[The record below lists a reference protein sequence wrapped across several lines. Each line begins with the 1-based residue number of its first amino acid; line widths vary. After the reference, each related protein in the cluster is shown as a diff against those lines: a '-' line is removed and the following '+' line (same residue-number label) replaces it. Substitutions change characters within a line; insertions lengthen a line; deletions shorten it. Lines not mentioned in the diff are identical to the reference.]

1 MAFLSKKLSIKS
13 LVGKLKGKLGKIGGS
28 LTKFAG
34 KLAGAAKGLI
44 TKATSA
50 LSGALGVGGIK
61 EGIKS
66 LTSGI
71 SGQGVTQLTSGAAGN
86 LLTSIIGGAGDID
99 KITGGSSSA
108 GFNFAF
114 SGGSG
119 ASAIASMMGAAQ
131 STLKDL
137 TASLIPTGLSA
148 ITGKIGDSL
157 SKITGILPKN
167 IIGAI
172 TESATDI
179 VFGAQADIFKKFDA
193 VTNVGLGQVMKD
205 IVEDTT
211 GRIGIPIDLITSN
224 QGEKLA
230 GKVKAEVMKAI
241 DAGNVFD
248 AAKTLNDK
256 VKDSKALFTQ
266 LEVLKLPSIVGL
278 TTAAKDALIAKWEKD
293 HPFRQSFIEESL
305 AEIETS
311 VSSAIANEEL
321 TEAMGVSTTPVKS
334 LTEGSEKWEGDA
346 MLDLGIGTIDERF
359 YKFEKV
365 NSYPE
370 LESEIRSVSRDITE
384 VIVNW
389 TDTFKSNGQR
399 ALEGITVYDIFNE
412 FANRGV
418 NCHFH
423 YLIFPNGDLVKMAP
437 IGVETNHTS
446 FGGWKSGKKTIEI
459 ANKDSHNKHSIG
471 IAFVGGI
478 DAFAPPTGRH
488 ETYRQT
494 FNDRSRFGKEA
505 LRKNTGK
512 QFFRKYPIDYRKSV
526 NSYSTSQNKTFYE
539 FMKTYYTIWPG
550 GQAWGLNDLDIDQ
563 EGPGFSVSD
572 YVFTQFEKVNTQT
585 SEEKALSSKELKA
598 KMIANKIKE
607 LTNG

>member
-1 MAFLSKKLSIKS
+1 MAFLFKKLSIKS
-13 LVGKLKGKLGKIGGS
+13 LVGKLKSKLGKIGGA
-28 LTKFAG
+28 LIDGFAG

-86 LLTSIIGGAGDID
+86 LLTSITSGAGDIA
-99 KITGGSSSA
+99 KITGGSASS

-119 ASAIASMMGAAQ
+119 ASAIASMLGSAQ
-131 STLKDL
+131 TTLKDL
-137 TASLIPTGLSA
+137 TASIIPTGLSA

-157 SKITGILPKN
+157 SKITGIVPKN
-167 IIGAI
+167 IISAI
-172 TESATDI
+172 TSPITNI
-179 VFGAQADIFKKFDA
+179 VSSAQADIFKKFND
-193 VTNVGLGQVMKD
+193 VTNIGLGQPLKD
-205 IVEDTT
+205 IVEDATK
-211 GRIGIPIDLITSN
+211 RIGTPIDLLTSN
-224 QGEKLA
+224 QGKKLD
-230 GKVKAEVMKAI
+230 KVLKLDALKLI
-241 DAGNVFD
+241 DTGNVFG
-248 AAKTLNDK
+248 AAKILNSK
-256 VKDSKALFTQ
+256 IKDSKALFTQ
-266 LEVLKLPSIVGL
+266 LEVLKLPSIEGL
-278 TTAAKDALIAKWEKD
+278 TADAKDALIAKWEKD
-293 HPFRQSFIEESL
+293 NPFRQSFIEESL
-305 AEIETS
+305 AEITTS
-311 VSSAIANEEL
+311 VSSAIADEEL

-334 LTEGSEKWEGDA
+334 LGEGSEKWEGDA
-346 MLDLGIGTIDERF
+346 MLEGLSTIDESYF
-359 YKFEKV
+359 KFEKV

-389 TDTFKSNGQR
+389 TDTFKSNGVKN
-399 ALEGITVYDIFNE
+399 GITPYNIFNE

-446 FGGWKSGKKTIEI
+446 FGGWKSGKETIEI
-459 ANKDSHNKHSIG
+459 TNKDSHNKHSIG

-478 DAFAPPTGRH
+478 DAFPPSGDIG
-488 ETYRQT
+488 YRT
-494 FNDRSRFGKEA
+494 DLNDRSQTGKEA

-512 QFFRKYPIDYRKSV
+512 RFGRKNTIDYRKSV

-550 GQAWGLNDLDIDQ
+550 GQAWGLNDLDADQ

-598 KMIANKIKE
+598 KMIENKIKE

>member
-1 MAFLSKKLSIKS
+1 MAFLFKKLSIKS
-13 LVGKLKGKLGKIGGS
+13 LVGKLKSKLGKIGGA
-28 LTKFAG
+28 LIGGFAG

-86 LLTSIIGGAGDID
+86 LLTSITSGAGDIA
-99 KITGGSSSA
+99 KITGGSASS

-119 ASAIASMMGAAQ
+119 ASAIASMLGSAQ
-131 STLKDL
+131 TTLKDL
-137 TASLIPTGLSA
+137 TASIIPTGLSA

-157 SKITGILPKN
+157 SKITGIVPKN
-167 IIGAI
+167 IISAI
-172 TESATDI
+172 TSPITNI
-179 VFGAQADIFKKFDA
+179 VSSAQADIFKKFND
-193 VTNVGLGQVMKD
+193 VTNIGLGQPLKD
-205 IVEDTT
+205 IVEDATK
-211 GRIGIPIDLITSN
+211 RIGTPIDLLTSN
-224 QGEKLA
+224 QGKKLD
-230 GKVKAEVMKAI
+230 KVLKLDALKLI
-241 DAGNVFD
+241 DTGNVFG
-248 AAKTLNDK
+248 AAKILNSK
-256 VKDSKALFTQ
+256 IKDSKALFTQ
-266 LEVLKLPSIVGL
+266 LEVLKLPSIEGL
-278 TTAAKDALIAKWEKD
+278 TADAKDALIAKWEKD
-293 HPFRQSFIEESL
+293 NPFRQSFIEESL
-305 AEIETS
+305 AEITTS
-311 VSSAIANEEL
+311 VSSAIADEEL

-334 LTEGSEKWEGDA
+334 LGEGSEKWEGDA
-346 MLDLGIGTIDERF
+346 MLEGLSTIDESYF
-359 YKFEKV
+359 KFEKV

-389 TDTFKSNGQR
+389 TDTFKSNGVKN
-399 ALEGITVYDIFNE
+399 GITPYNIFNE

-446 FGGWKSGKKTIEI
+446 FGGWKSGKETIEI
-459 ANKDSHNKHSIG
+459 TNKDSHNKHSIG

-478 DAFAPPTGRH
+478 DAFPPSGDIG
-488 ETYRQT
+488 YRT
-494 FNDRSRFGKEA
+494 DLNDRSQTGKEA

-512 QFFRKYPIDYRKSV
+512 RFGRKNTIDYRKSV

-550 GQAWGLNDLDIDQ
+550 GQAWGLNDLDADQ

-598 KMIANKIKE
+598 KMIENKIKE

>member
-1 MAFLSKKLSIKS
+1 MAFLSKKLSVKS

-28 LTKFAG
+28 LTGFAG
-34 KLAGAAKGLI
+34 KLAGAAKTSI
-44 TKATSA
+44 TKATSS

-86 LLTSIIGGAGDID
+86 LLTSIIGGAGDIA
-99 KITGGSSSA
+99 KITGGSASA

-167 IIGAI
+167 IIGTI

-211 GRIGIPIDLITSN
+211 GRIGTPIDLITSN
-224 QGEKLA
+224 QGKKLA

-241 DAGNVFD
+241 DDGNILE

-256 VKDSKALFTQ
+256 VQDSKALFTQ
-266 LEVLKLPSIVGL
+266 LEVLELPSVVGL

-293 HPFRQSFIEESL
+293 HPYRQSFIEESL

-346 MLDLGIGTIDERF
+346 MLDLGIGTIDESYF
-359 YKFEKV
+359 KFEKV

-389 TDTFKSNGQR
+389 TDTFKSNSIKNGLT
-399 ALEGITVYDIFNE
+399 AYDVFNE

-459 ANKDSHNKHSIG
+459 ANKDSHNKYSIG

-478 DAFAPPTGRH
+478 DAFPPTTGTH

-494 FNDRSRFGKEA
+494 FNENAMQGNP
-505 LRKNTGK
+505 RKRTGK
-512 QFFRKYPIDYRKSV
+512 QYFRKYPIDYRKSV
-526 NSYSTSQNKTFYE
+526 NSYSISQNKTFYQ

-550 GQAWGLNDLDIDQ
+550 GQAWGLNDLDVDQ

-607 LTNG
+607 LSNG

>member
-1 MAFLSKKLSIKS
+1 MAFLFKKLSVKS
-13 LVGKLKGKLGKIGGS
+13 LVGKLKSKLGKIGGA
-28 LTKFAG
+28 LIGGFAG

-86 LLTSIIGGAGDID
+86 LLTSITSGAGDIA
-99 KITGGSSSA
+99 KITGGSASS

-119 ASAIASMMGAAQ
+119 ASAIASMLGSAQ
-131 STLKDL
+131 TTLKDL
-137 TASLIPTGLSA
+137 TASIIPTGLSA

-157 SKITGILPKN
+157 SKITGIVPKN
-167 IIGAI
+167 IISAI
-172 TESATDI
+172 TSPITNI
-179 VFGAQADIFKKFDA
+179 VSSAQADIFKKFND
-193 VTNVGLGQVMKD
+193 VTNIGLGQPLKD
-205 IVEDTT
+205 IVEDATK
-211 GRIGIPIDLITSN
+211 RIGTPIDLLTSN
-224 QGEKLA
+224 QGKKLDKILKLDA
-230 GKVKAEVMKAI
+230 LKLI
-241 DAGNVFD
+241 DTGNVFG
-248 AAKTLNDK
+248 AAKILNSK
-256 VKDSKALFTQ
+256 IKDSKALFTQ
-266 LEVLKLPSIVGL
+266 LEVLKLPSIEGL
-278 TTAAKDALIAKWEKD
+278 TAAAKDALIAKWEKD
-293 HPFRQSFIEESL
+293 NPFRQSFIEESL
-305 AEIETS
+305 AEITTS
-311 VSSAIANEEL
+311 VSSAIADEEL

-334 LTEGSEKWEGDA
+334 LGEGSEKWEGDA
-346 MLDLGIGTIDERF
+346 MLEGLSTIDESYF
-359 YKFEKV
+359 KFEKV

-389 TDTFKSNGQR
+389 TDTFKSNGVKN
-399 ALEGITVYDIFNE
+399 GITPYNIFNE

-446 FGGWKSGKKTIEI
+446 FGGWKSGKETIEI
-459 ANKDSHNKHSIG
+459 TNKDSHNKHSIG

-478 DAFAPPTGRH
+478 DAFPPSGDIG
-488 ETYRQT
+488 YRT
-494 FNDRSRFGKEA
+494 DLNDRSQTGKEA

-512 QFFRKYPIDYRKSV
+512 RFERKNTIDYRKSV

-550 GQAWGLNDLDIDQ
+550 GQAWGLNDLDADQ

-598 KMIANKIKE
+598 KMIENKIKE

>member
-1 MAFLSKKLSIKS
+1 MAFLFKKLSIKS
-13 LVGKLKGKLGKIGGS
+13 LVGKLKSKLGKIGGA
-28 LTKFAG
+28 LIGGFAG

-86 LLTSIIGGAGDID
+86 LLTSITSGAGDIA
-99 KITGGSSSA
+99 KITGGSASS

-119 ASAIASMMGAAQ
+119 ASAIASMLGSAQ
-131 STLKDL
+131 TTLKDL
-137 TASLIPTGLSA
+137 TASIIPTGLSA

-157 SKITGILPKN
+157 SKITGIVPKN

-172 TESATDI
+172 TSPITNI
-179 VFGAQADIFKKFDA
+179 VSSAQADIFKKFND
-193 VTNVGLGQVMKD
+193 VTNIGLGQPLKD
-205 IVEDTT
+205 IVEDATK
-211 GRIGIPIDLITSN
+211 RIGTPIDLLTSN
-224 QGEKLA
+224 QGKKLD
-230 GKVKAEVMKAI
+230 KVLKLDALKLI
-241 DAGNVFD
+241 DTGNVFG
-248 AAKTLNDK
+248 AAKILNSK
-256 VKDSKALFTQ
+256 IKDSKALFTQ
-266 LEVLKLPSIVGL
+266 LEVLKLPSIEGL
-278 TTAAKDALIAKWEKD
+278 TADAKDALIAKWEKD
-293 HPFRQSFIEESL
+293 NPFRQSFIEESL
-305 AEIETS
+305 AEITTS
-311 VSSAIANEEL
+311 VSSAIADEEL

-334 LTEGSEKWEGDA
+334 LGEGSEKWEGDA
-346 MLDLGIGTIDERF
+346 MLEGLSTIDESYF
-359 YKFEKV
+359 KFEKV

-389 TDTFKSNGQR
+389 TDTFKSNGVKN
-399 ALEGITVYDIFNE
+399 GITPYNIFNE

-446 FGGWKSGKKTIEI
+446 FGGWKSGKETIEI
-459 ANKDSHNKHSIG
+459 TNKDSHNKHSIG

-478 DAFAPPTGRH
+478 DAFPPSGDIG
-488 ETYRQT
+488 YRT
-494 FNDRSRFGKEA
+494 DLNDRSQTGKEA

-512 QFFRKYPIDYRKSV
+512 RFGRKNTIDYRKSV

-550 GQAWGLNDLDIDQ
+550 GQAWGLNDLDADQ

-598 KMIANKIKE
+598 KMIENKIKE

>member
-1 MAFLSKKLSIKS
+1 MAFLFKKLSVKS
-13 LVGKLKGKLGKIGGS
+13 LVGKLKSKLGKIGGA
-28 LTKFAG
+28 LIGGFAG

-86 LLTSIIGGAGDID
+86 LLTSITSGAGDIA
-99 KITGGSSSA
+99 KITGGSASS

-119 ASAIASMMGAAQ
+119 ASAIASMLGSAQ
-131 STLKDL
+131 TTLKDL
-137 TASLIPTGLSA
+137 TASIIPTGLSA

-157 SKITGILPKN
+157 SKITGIVPKN
-167 IIGAI
+167 IISAI
-172 TESATDI
+172 TSPITNI
-179 VFGAQADIFKKFDA
+179 VSSAQADIFKKFND
-193 VTNVGLGQVMKD
+193 VTNIGLGQPLKD
-205 IVEDTT
+205 IVEDATK
-211 GRIGIPIDLITSN
+211 RIGTPIDLLTSN
-224 QGEKLA
+224 QGKKLD
-230 GKVKAEVMKAI
+230 KVLKLDALKLI
-241 DAGNVFD
+241 DTGNVFG
-248 AAKTLNDK
+248 AAKILNSK
-256 VKDSKALFTQ
+256 IKDNKALFTQ
-266 LEVLKLPSIVGL
+266 LEVLKLPSIEGL
-278 TTAAKDALIAKWEKD
+278 TAAAKDALIAKWEKD
-293 HPFRQSFIEESL
+293 NPFRQSFIEESL
-305 AEIETS
+305 AEITTS
-311 VSSAIANEEL
+311 VSSAIADEEL

-334 LTEGSEKWEGDA
+334 LGEGSEKWEGDA
-346 MLDLGIGTIDERF
+346 MLEGLSTIDESYF
-359 YKFEKV
+359 KFEKV

-389 TDTFKSNGQR
+389 TDTFKSNGVKN
-399 ALEGITVYDIFNE
+399 GITPYNIFNE

-446 FGGWKSGKKTIEI
+446 FGGWKSGKETIEI
-459 ANKDSHNKHSIG
+459 TNKDSHNKHSIG

-478 DAFAPPTGRH
+478 DAFPPSGDIG
-488 ETYRQT
+488 YRT
-494 FNDRSRFGKEA
+494 DLNDRSQTGKEA

-512 QFFRKYPIDYRKSV
+512 RFERKNTIDYRKSV

-550 GQAWGLNDLDIDQ
+550 GQAWGLNDLDADQ

-598 KMIANKIKE
+598 KMIENKIKE

>member
-1 MAFLSKKLSIKS
+1 MAFLFKKLSPKG
-13 LVGKLKGKLGKIGGS
+13 LVGKLKSKLGKIGGAIS
-28 LTKFAG
+28 GFAS

-86 LLTSIIGGAGDID
+86 LLTSITSGAGDIA
-99 KITGGSSSA
+99 KITGGSASS

-119 ASAIASMMGAAQ
+119 ASAIASMLGSAQ
-131 STLKDL
+131 TTLKDL
-137 TASLIPTGLSA
+137 TASIIPTGLSA

-167 IIGAI
+167 IVGAI

-179 VFGAQADIFKKFDA
+179 VFGAQADIFKKFND
-193 VTNVGLGQVMKD
+193 VTNVGLGQPLKD
-205 IVEDTT
+205 IVEDATK
-211 GRIGIPIDLITSN
+211 RIGTPIDLLTSN
-224 QGEKLA
+224 QGKKLDKILKLDA
-230 GKVKAEVMKAI
+230 LKLI
-241 DAGNVFD
+241 DTGNVFE
-248 AAKTLNDK
+248 AAKILNSK
-256 VKDSKALFTQ
+256 IKDNKALFTQ
-266 LEVLKLPSIVGL
+266 LEVLKLPSIEGL
-278 TTAAKDALIAKWEKD
+278 TADAKDALIAKWEKD
-293 HPFRQSFIEESL
+293 NPFRQSFIEESL
-305 AEIETS
+305 AEITTS
-311 VSSAIANEEL
+311 VSSAIADEEL

-334 LTEGSEKWEGDA
+334 LGEGSEKWDGDA
-346 MLDLGIGTIDERF
+346 MLEGLSTIDESYF
-359 YKFEKV
+359 KFEKV

-389 TDTFKSNGQR
+389 TDTFKSNGGKR
-399 ALEGITVYDIFNE
+399 GITAYNIFNE

-446 FGGWKSGKKTIEI
+446 FGGWKSGKETIEI
-459 ANKDSHNKHSIG
+459 TNKDSHNKHSIG

-478 DAFAPPTGRH
+478 DAFPPSGDIG
-488 ETYRQT
+488 YRT
-494 FNDRSRFGKEA
+494 DLNDRSQFGKEA

-512 QFFRKYPIDYRKSV
+512 RFERRNRIDYRKSV

-550 GQAWGLNDLDIDQ
+550 GQAWGLNDLDADQ

-598 KMIANKIKE
+598 KMIENKIKE

>member
-1 MAFLSKKLSIKS
+1 MAFLFKKLSVKS
-13 LVGKLKGKLGKIGGS
+13 LVGKLKSKLGKIGGA
-28 LTKFAG
+28 LIGGFAG

-86 LLTSIIGGAGDID
+86 LLTSITSGAGDIA
-99 KITGGSSSA
+99 KITGGSASS

-119 ASAIASMMGAAQ
+119 ASAIASMLGSAQ
-131 STLKDL
+131 TTLKDL
-137 TASLIPTGLSA
+137 TASIIPTGLSA

-157 SKITGILPKN
+157 SKITGIVPKN
-167 IIGAI
+167 IISAI
-172 TESATDI
+172 TSPITNI
-179 VFGAQADIFKKFDA
+179 VSSAQADIFKKFND
-193 VTNVGLGQVMKD
+193 VTNIGLGQPLKD
-205 IVEDTT
+205 IVEDATK
-211 GRIGIPIDLITSN
+211 RIGTPIDLLTSN
-224 QGEKLA
+224 QGKKLD
-230 GKVKAEVMKAI
+230 KVLKLDALKLI
-241 DAGNVFD
+241 DTGNVFG
-248 AAKTLNDK
+248 AAKILNSK
-256 VKDSKALFTQ
+256 IKDNKALFTQ
-266 LEVLKLPSIVGL
+266 LEVLKLPSIEGL
-278 TTAAKDALIAKWEKD
+278 TADAKDALIAKWEKD
-293 HPFRQSFIEESL
+293 NPFRQSFIEESL
-305 AEIETS
+305 AEITTS
-311 VSSAIANEEL
+311 VSSAIADEEL

-334 LTEGSEKWEGDA
+334 LGEGSEKWEGDA
-346 MLDLGIGTIDERF
+346 MLEGLSTIDESYF
-359 YKFEKV
+359 KFEKV

-389 TDTFKSNGQR
+389 TDTFKSNGVKN
-399 ALEGITVYDIFNE
+399 GITPYNIFNE

-446 FGGWKSGKKTIEI
+446 FGGWKSGKETIEI
-459 ANKDSHNKHSIG
+459 TNKDSHNKHSIG

-478 DAFAPPTGRH
+478 DAFPPSGDIG
-488 ETYRQT
+488 YRT
-494 FNDRSRFGKEA
+494 DLNDRSQTGKEA

-512 QFFRKYPIDYRKSV
+512 RFERKNTIDYRKSV

-550 GQAWGLNDLDIDQ
+550 GQAWGLNDLDADQ

-598 KMIANKIKE
+598 KMIENKIKE

>member
-1 MAFLSKKLSIKS
+1 MAFLFKKLSVKS
-13 LVGKLKGKLGKIGGS
+13 LVGKLKSKLGKIGGA
-28 LTKFAG
+28 LIGGFAG

-86 LLTSIIGGAGDID
+86 LLTSITSGAGDIA
-99 KITGGSSSA
+99 KITGGSASS

-119 ASAIASMMGAAQ
+119 ASAIASMLGSAQ
-131 STLKDL
+131 TTLKDL
-137 TASLIPTGLSA
+137 TASIIPTGLSA

-157 SKITGILPKN
+157 SKITGIVPKN
-167 IIGAI
+167 IISAI
-172 TESATDI
+172 TSPITNI
-179 VFGAQADIFKKFDA
+179 VSSAQADIFKKFND
-193 VTNVGLGQVMKD
+193 VTNIGLGQPLKD
-205 IVEDTT
+205 IVEDATK
-211 GRIGIPIDLITSN
+211 RIGTPIDLLTSN
-224 QGEKLA
+224 QGKKLD
-230 GKVKAEVMKAI
+230 KVLKLDALKLI
-241 DAGNVFD
+241 DTGNVFG
-248 AAKTLNDK
+248 AAKILNSK
-256 VKDSKALFTQ
+256 IKDSKALFTQ
-266 LEVLKLPSIVGL
+266 LEVLKLPSIEGL
-278 TTAAKDALIAKWEKD
+278 TADAKDALIAKWEKD
-293 HPFRQSFIEESL
+293 NPFRQSFIEESL
-305 AEIETS
+305 AEITTS
-311 VSSAIANEEL
+311 VSSAIADEEL

-334 LTEGSEKWEGDA
+334 LGEGSEKWEGDA
-346 MLDLGIGTIDERF
+346 MLEGLSTIDESYF
-359 YKFEKV
+359 KFEKV

-389 TDTFKSNGQR
+389 TDTFKSNGVKN
-399 ALEGITVYDIFNE
+399 GITPYNIFNE

-446 FGGWKSGKKTIEI
+446 FGGWKSGKETIEI
-459 ANKDSHNKHSIG
+459 TNKDSHNKHSIG

-478 DAFAPPTGRH
+478 DAFPPSGDIG
-488 ETYRQT
+488 YRT
-494 FNDRSRFGKEA
+494 DLNDRSQTGKEA

-512 QFFRKYPIDYRKSV
+512 RFGRKNTIDYRKSV

-550 GQAWGLNDLDIDQ
+550 GQAWGLNDLDADQ

-598 KMIANKIKE
+598 KMIENKIKE